1 MIIKRWPPHVQHP
14 RHHQVTKSGWSGKG
28 MDAAFMLFER
38 NVAELAGAVE
48 RRAKTQEALRPLW
61 HHRCGSHS
69 AWLPR
74 SCRNSCMNEAS
85 TSYVAAGRD
94 SSRVSAV
101 TGVYREHTGIRSQ
114 PT

>member
-1 MIIKRWPPHVQHP
+1 
-14 RHHQVTKSGWSGKG
+14 
-28 MDAAFMLFER
+28 MLFER

-48 RRAKTQEALRPLW
+48 RRAEAQEALRSLW

-85 TSYVAAGRD
+85 TSYVAARRD

-101 TGVYREHTGIRSQ
+101 TGVYRGAHGHQE
-114 PT
+114 PTSRMPPIPDEAE